1 MFNLKSRDGVN
12 FMKNNMNLFIE
23 EVKTW
28 DGFEMISEKLENLVQ
43 KFEVSGEKV
52 YQTNASNE
60 GYNVLNHGDFHFNNM
75 VFKKDSEGKL
85 SDVLF
90 VSCLAQSSL

>member
-1 MFNLKSRDGVN
+1 
-12 FMKNNMNLFIE
+12 MKNNMNLFIE
-23 EVKTW
+23 EIKTW

-43 KFEVSGEKV
+43 KFEVNGGKV
-52 YQTNASNE
+52 YQTNSSNE
-60 GYNVLNHGDFHFNNM
+60 GYNVLNHGDFHFHNM

-90 VSCLAQSSL
+90 VSCITQIFSL